1 MGYSLLHKRPHFINF
16 VCMLTNDDNNHKA
29 TTLYVS
35 DLDGTLLN
43 SDTLLSDTTVKLLN
57 KAIAHG
63 AMFTVATA
71 RTPATVTTL
80 MSRVAVKLPMIVLAG
95 AAMWHDAERTYSDVQ
110 TIGGDTVNEIAD
122 VFERHGL
129 HPLIY
134 RRHGGMLHVRHCG
147 QLSPQEQQFVAE
159 RTGLELKRFYLDD
172 SEQQYRDEADGEAV
186 LLFSM
191 QKLDRLEPVYNEIKS
206 NPKCSVMFYPD
217 IFDPTS
223 GFIEIYRAGCTKA
236 QAISRLARQLGAERT
251 VVFGDNGNDLAMM
264 RAATHSVAVANAIPA
279 IKEAA
284 SEITGTNNADSVARW
299 ICADMGLDTD

>member
-1 MGYSLLHKRPHFINF
+1 
-16 VCMLTNDDNNHKA
+16 MLTNNDNHKA
-29 TTLYVS
+29 ATLYVS

-43 SDTLLSDTTVKLLN
+43 SDTRLSDTTVRLLN

-80 MSRVAVKLPMIVLAG
+80 MRRVDVKLPMIVLAG
-95 AAMWHDAERTYSDVQ
+95 AAMWHDSERAYSDVQ
-110 TIGGDTVNEIAD
+110 TIDSATVNRLAD

-147 QLSPQEQQFVAE
+147 QLSQQEQQFVAE

-172 SEQQYRDEADGEAV
+172 SERQYRDEADGEAV

-191 QKLDRLEPVYNEIKS
+191 QKLDRLAPVYDEIKDD
-206 NPKCSVMFYPD
+206 PHCSVMFYPD

-236 QAISRLARQLGAERT
+236 QAIGRLASRLGVERT

-264 RAATHSVAVANAIPA
+264 RAASHSVAVANAIPA
-279 IKEAA
+279 VKEAA
-284 SEITGTNNADSVARW
+284 SEITGTNNDDSVTRW

>member
-1 MGYSLLHKRPHFINF
+1 
-16 VCMLTNDDNNHKA
+16 MLTNNDNHNA
-29 TTLYVS
+29 ATLYVS

-43 SDTLLSDTTVKLLN
+43 SDTRLSDTTVRLLN

-80 MSRVAVKLPMIVLAG
+80 MSRVTMKLPMIVLAG
-95 AAMWHDAERTYSDVQ
+95 AAMWHDSERAYSNVQ
-110 TIGGDTVNEIAD
+110 TIDSATVNRLAD

-147 QLSPQEQQFVAE
+147 QLSQQEQQFVAE

-172 SEQQYRDEADGEAV
+172 NERQYRNEADGEAV

-191 QKLDRLEPVYNEIKS
+191 QKLDRLAPVYDEIKDDTH
-206 NPKCSVMFYPD
+206 CSVMFYPD

-236 QAISRLARQLGAERT
+236 QAIGRLAKQVGAERT

-264 RAATHSVAVANAIPA
+264 RAATHSVAVANAITA
-279 IKEAA
+279 VKEAA

>member
-1 MGYSLLHKRPHFINF
+1 MQ
-16 VCMLTNDDNNHKA
+16 TNNNNH

-43 SDTLLSDTTVKLLN
+43 SDTRLSDTTVRLLN

-63 AMFTVATA
+63 ALFTVATA

-110 TIGGDTVNEIAD
+110 TIDSATVEQLIDT
-122 VFERHGL
+122 FERHGL
-129 HPLIY
+129 HPLVY

-147 QLSPQEQQFVAE
+147 PLSEQERQFVDE
-159 RTGLELKRFYLDD
+159 RTGLELKKFYLDD
-172 SEQQYRDEADGEAV
+172 SEQQYRDETDGDTV

-206 NPKCSVMFYPD
+206 NPNCSVMFYPD

-223 GFIEIYRAGCTKA
+223 GFIEIYRTGCTKA
-236 QAISRLARQLGAERT
+236 QAINRLAKQLGAERT

-264 RAATHSVAVANAIPA
+264 RAATHSVAVANAIDA
-279 IKEAA
+279 VKEAA